1 MSNENLGEPQE
12 PVADPDEQPIEIE
25 HETEAAPEPPPP
37 PSPPL
42 KPPSSAQ
49 QQMPPPMPPT
59 VTSGQPG
66 DPGRLPGEVEQD
78 DAQYG
83 AEVQKRIQQLRYL
96 GHSERRAKDAAMRE
110 RDQYVARVNELHE
123 ENTRLRAHLT
133 TSEDIAIGQALA
145 KVAARIESAKA
156 AYAQAHAAGD
166 VDGLVKAQE
175 QLATAIA
182 ERDRVSVYQ
191 RKPAADHQSPA
202 QAAAPASSNVAPA
215 AQELDLGT
223 QAWLQR
229 NQWFFNP
236 AYKTM
241 RDYAMTVH
249 NDLKEQGIMPM
260 TPREY
265 EYFATVDQRLR
276 EKYPE
281 QFGPGSAASAPVQA
295 QNANATTNANNGRT
309 EARTPPRPVTP
320 SAGTRTSGKAP
331 VKVKLNPHQVQLCQK
346 LGIKEEDYARELIK
360 ETQR

>member
-1 MSNENLGEPQE
+1 MSDENLGEPIE

-25 HETEAAPEPPPP
+25 HEAEAPAEPPPP
-37 PSPPL
+37 PAKPAPSSSHPPQSPP
-42 KPPSSAQ
+42 
-49 QQMPPPMPPT
+49 PPPQP
-59 VTSGQPG
+59 VIAGQPG
-66 DPGRLPGEVEQD
+66 DPGRLPGEEGVD

-133 TSEDIAIGQALA
+133 TSEDIAIGQALD
-145 KVAARIESAKA
+145 KVAARIESAKV

-182 ERDRVSVYQ
+182 ERDRVSVYK
-191 RKPAADHQSPA
+191 RSPADHQSPA
-202 QAAAPASSNVAPA
+202 QAAAPASSTVAPA
-215 AQELDLGT
+215 AQEIDIGT
-223 QAWLQR
+223 QAWFQR

-241 RDYAMTVH
+241 RDYAMAVH
-249 NDLKEQGIMPM
+249 DDLKSQGIMPM
-260 TPREY
+260 TPREP

-276 EKYPE
+276 EKFPE
-281 QFGPGSAASAPVQA
+281 QFGPGSAPPAPAQA
-295 QNANATTNANNGRT
+295 QNAFATTNAQNGRT

-360 ETQR
+360 ANPR